1 MKNQIFKLKK
11 YNNYQEIPNQYK
23 WDLDDI
29 LNGKTIDQLINEYFS
44 LFDEL
49 ILIKDSK
56 YETIENYIS
65 YLNINKSF
73 LILKNKII
81 NYFSNLININIVDSK
96 VLKQN
101 DDFELKEQEYQIKL
115 GSEINKIYK
124 NKDIIKKWLNDPR
137 LKDVKKDLEFI
148 IQNFDHKLDDN
159 VEKYLNETYIGDP
172 SLEDI
177 FSTLTNSEIDF
188 GYAISKNNKKYKIT
202 ESSRVLLLKNK
213 DEKIRK
219 TTYYGY
225 LNGFYNLRETLTK
238 LLYQHLKRIS
248 IESSIRKYESSIKS
262 LISIDKIEIAF
273 LTNLFSSVTNKTNK
287 IFKNFLKYKSIF
299 FKKKFNKKME
309 LWDSYLELVNVKNNY
324 KIEEIQKIVIDATS
338 IMPYEYNDKI
348 IEAINNRWIDYVEC
362 PNKMSGAYSIGSSYG
377 INKKYIL
384 MNYDGSINSIKTL
397 IHELGHS
404 LHSYYS
410 SKNQSIFRSE
420 YTLFLAE
427 IASIFNE
434 LLLTDYLFLHAKNDE
449 EKFYILSESI
459 NDFIGTVIKQCEW
472 ANFEFDLYNLI
483 DSNNTFNSYFEIE
496 KVYVNN
502 SNKYLLSNKINKI
515 GNKANIYSV
524 SVPHF
529 YYDFYVYKYAIGY
542 IIANVF
548 YNRYLQN
555 GKYELENYV
564 NNFLSAGDKDY
575 PANILKSC
583 GIDIYDQK
591 IFDEA
596 FNVIE
601 NKINEYIKLGKRIFK
616 IK

>member
-29 LNGKTIDQLINEYFS
+29 LNGKTIDQLINEYFC

-56 YETIENYIS
+56 YDTIQNYIS

-81 NYFSNLININIVDSK
+81 NYFNNLININIVDSK
-96 VLKQN
+96 ALKQS

-115 GSEINKIYK
+115 GSEINRIYK
-124 NKDIIKKWLNDPR
+124 NKDSIKKWLNDPR

-188 GYAISKNNKKYKIT
+188 GYAISKDNKKYKIT

-238 LLYQHLKRIS
+238 LLYQHLKKIS
-248 IESSIRKYESSIKS
+248 IESSIRKYESSINS
-262 LISIDKIEIAF
+262 LISSDKIEIAF
-273 LTNLFSSVTNKTNK
+273 LTNLFSSITNKTNK

-324 KIEEIQKIVIDATS
+324 KKH
-338 IMPYEYNDKI
+338 P
-348 IEAINNRWIDYVEC
+348 
-362 PNKMSGAYSIGSSYG
+362 P
-377 INKKYIL
+377 
-384 MNYDGSINSIKTL
+384 
-397 IHELGHS
+397 
-404 LHSYYS
+404 
-410 SKNQSIFRSE
+410 
-420 YTLFLAE
+420 
-427 IASIFNE
+427 
-434 LLLTDYLFLHAKNDE
+434 
-449 EKFYILSESI
+449 
-459 NDFIGTVIKQCEW
+459 
-472 ANFEFDLYNLI
+472 
-483 DSNNTFNSYFEIE
+483 
-496 KVYVNN
+496 
-502 SNKYLLSNKINKI
+502 
-515 GNKANIYSV
+515 
-524 SVPHF
+524 P
-529 YYDFYVYKYAIGY
+529 
-542 IIANVF
+542 
-548 YNRYLQN
+548 
-555 GKYELENYV
+555 
-564 NNFLSAGDKDY
+564 
-575 PANILKSC
+575 PANIKTVRGVQTAKKEPEIAVFQACRKRSEINFAWNYNLLKIQTLTIKFFCRKYS
-583 GIDIYDQK
+583 K
-591 IFDEA
+591 FLHKK
-596 FNVIE
+596 FVI
-601 NKINEYIKLGKRIFK
+601 RIFFVPLQSQIRRVYSVK
-616 IK
+616 LLTLNGLGVLEKYF